1 MRASA
6 VELLRLLR
14 AREVSAVELLEL
26 VLQRADAIEGAVNP
40 FALRLD
46 EPARRAAEASD
57 RRLANGT
64 ARPLEGLP
72 FTAKDSQWTTGV
84 TTTSGSLAPPLVPTG
99 TVGGLG
105 RLLDAG
111 GVLFAKTTTSE
122 FCYSAVSTAPRFGLT
137 ANPHDLSRTAG
148 GSSGGAAAQV
158 AANVGPVALGG
169 DGGGSIRIP
178 AAFCGIVGHKPTFG
192 AVSHEPSGPGWKTLV
207 AMGPMTRTV
216 GDAALLL
223 DVLAGVDPADRHTVA
238 LSPDNDPAR
247 PLRVAV
253 SEDLGFAA
261 VDDDVRTTFRAAVA
275 ALADSGV
282 EVVPVDPEVG
292 SSAQD
297 WAVIATA
304 EARWSNT
311 APPDLLSPAVQDYLA
326 FGGAVSAEAYVRAQF
341 RREEIHTEYLNFF
354 DRSGTDVLFTPTVGC
369 VAFDAALPYPMSIGG
384 VPVLEPWRDW
394 APFVCDANLVG
405 FPACTVPLGTG
416 DAGLPVGGQILGPRL
431 TDRRVLRVAAQLE
444 HALSSTRIT
453 EGALP

>member
-84 TTTSGSLAPPLVPTG
+84 PTTSGSLAPPLVPTG

-122 FCYSAVSTAPRFGLT
+122 FCYSAVSTSPRFGLT